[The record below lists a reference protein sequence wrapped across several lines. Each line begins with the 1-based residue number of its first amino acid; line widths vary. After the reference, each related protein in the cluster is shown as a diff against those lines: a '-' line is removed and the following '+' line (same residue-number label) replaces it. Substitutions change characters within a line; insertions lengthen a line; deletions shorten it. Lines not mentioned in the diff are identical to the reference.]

1 MIDDLKGIFFLF
13 YFHRVLY
20 VHRRLTGQR
29 SKSAVCA
36 AQILLCCST
45 TLLSAMSRVWDL
57 IFYALEI
64 ILLGSSTYRYCFF
77 VPRDIYSWRTTDD
90 SAICIS
96 GVWSGATTRACAPIR
111 GVNKSHGTCVSI
123 TV

>member
-1 MIDDLKGIFFLF
+1 MVDDLKGIFFILF
-13 YFHRVLY
+13 SQGPVRAQTTDRPKVQKCCMCSSDTTMLQYHTSVRHVT
-20 VHRRLTGQR
+20 RLGFDN
-29 SKSAVCA
+29 
-36 AQILLCCST
+36 LCSE
-45 TLLSAMSRVWDL
+45 R
-57 IFYALEI
+57 